1 MRTITWGIVLT
12 LLWLPRNAATQECPP
27 AGNYEGFTVRS
38 VSVETPLQFPI
49 RWIERSL
56 LGPAIDSLDPIA
68 QNLPLKQGQPFSAT
82 KHTFSAKSISDSY
95 TQPRAGEPVK
105 LAVVFPRFPSC
116 DLAAGSVDVVY
127 RVYSTEAAY
136 FVSRLL
142 DVPQDVPAR
151 ELMIGKASEKD
162 GKLLPVPFVSYN
174 HESGLFG
181 GASAFWNKRGGIFNS
196 FNVMA
201 GGSSSSYRTALSTG
215 GRHYP
220 GRGLL
225 SHVEWNVG
233 ARFTKDPAAELTLR
247 ESIGKGDF
255 FAATRAHGKFA
266 TIVRFGTAFESGTVG
281 SDVAPGL
288 VVESP
293 KRSLKSYVGGAW
305 SRNRQRWDA
314 SYGLEIGNGTDV
326 TPVDFQKHVVDLAH
340 QVRLLP
346 REHWPIQLD
355 THWSAGSI
363 SGDPAMV
370 PVAERFFG
378 GNVVGNFV
386 NNPLWKMPAGPLIR
400 SFPQNTLNALAGQP
414 IGGTS
419 FTALNFTAA
428 LPAWGIPAMPSVIRN
443 AKPLADGIHLGLMAA
458 QAESRKDYLA
468 RTPDFPPVL
477 MRADAVIPDLRD
489 AKTRLQ
495 RLAGRND
502 LPSDMVDELNG
513 LVTVI
518 DDALE
523 KHGKAKKAA
532 RSGIAWDACASL
544 AGVDPDS
551 FTLAHLHRELNETV
565 SPALETANLVEDA
578 RALRQLA
585 DKFEA
590 HRQALAMLIDPI
602 ALSAMVDRNE
612 LDALGPPLSNV
623 ATHARGL
630 KSAIDA
636 LGPRGQPIGTLA
648 FAAAEWAAGVIRL
661 ASPEVDADL
670 SDRLNDATKLTVGIG
685 KLVPPQIDST
695 VSAAAE
701 LSAALKSGGETDA
714 AQAIDD
720 ASGLLRKDLP
730 SLASQVKALQIPTAE
745 RWAREQNTYF
755 TRALDVAF
763 REMTL
768 AGVRYV
774 AAVDIARLRSG
785 TSESGTRYGLGA
797 GVQISIVTFQ
807 VTMGYSFN
815 PDRRESESRGAFF
828 FLMEVADLFR

>member
-1 MRTITWGIVLT
+1 MRTIAWGIVLT
-12 LLWLPRNAATQECPP
+12 LLWLPRSAAAQNCPP
-27 AGNYEGFTVRS
+27 GNYEGFIVRS

-49 RWIERSL
+49 RWIERAL
-56 LGPAIDSLDPIA
+56 LGRAIDSLDPVA
-68 QNLPLKQGQPFSAT
+68 QNLPLKEGQPFSGV
-82 KHTFSAKSISDSY
+82 KHTFSAKAISDSY
-95 TQPRAGEPVK
+95 TQPRASEPVK
-105 LAVVFPRFPSC
+105 VAAVFPRFPSC
-116 DLAAGSVDVVY
+116 DLAAGTVDVVY

-151 ELMIGKASEKD
+151 ELTIGKASETD
-162 GKLLPVPFVSYN
+162 GKILPVPFVSYN
-174 HESGLFG
+174 HESGLLG
-181 GASAFWNKRGGIFNS
+181 GASASLNKRGGIVNAL
-196 FNVMA
+196 NAVA
-201 GGSSSSYRTALSTG
+201 AGSSSSYRTALSTG
-215 GRHYP
+215 GRHDP
-220 GRGLL
+220 GRGLF
-225 SHVEWNVG
+225 SHIEWNVG

-247 ESIGKGDF
+247 ESVGKGDF

-266 TIVRFGTAFESGTVG
+266 TIVRFGAAYEAGTVG
-281 SDVAPGL
+281 TDVAPRL
-288 VVESP
+288 VTEAP
-293 KRSLKSYVGGAW
+293 KRSLKSYVGGTW

-314 SYGLEIGNGTDV
+314 SYGLEVGKGTDV
-326 TPVDFQKHVVDLAH
+326 TPVDFQKHVVALAH

-355 THWSAGSI
+355 THFSAGSI
-363 SGDPAMV
+363 SGDAAMV

-414 IGGTS
+414 AGGDS

-428 LPAWGIPAMPSVIRN
+428 LPVWRIPAMPRVIRN
-443 AKPLADGIHLGLMAA
+443 AKPLADGIHLGVMAA

-468 RTPDFPPVL
+468 RTPGFPPVL
-477 MRADAVIPDLRD
+477 MRADAVFPDLTD
-489 AKTRLQ
+489 ARTRLE

-502 LPSDMVDELNG
+502 LPSDMVDQLNG
-513 LVTVI
+513 LVAVI
-518 DDALE
+518 KDALE
-523 KHGKAKKAA
+523 KLGKAKRAT

-544 AGVDPDS
+544 AGEDADS
-551 FTLAHLHRELNETV
+551 FALAHLRRELSETV
-565 SPALETANLVEDA
+565 APALETANLAEDA
-578 RALRQLA
+578 RALRELA
-585 DKFEA
+585 DKFEG
-590 HRQALAMLIDPI
+590 HRQALAMLIDPL
-602 ALSAMVDRNE
+602 ALTAMVDLKQ
-612 LDALGPPLSNV
+612 LDALGPAVSGV
-623 ATHARGL
+623 ATHAKGL

-648 FAAAEWAAGVIRL
+648 FTAAEWAAGVITL
-661 ASPEVDADL
+661 ATPDPRADL
-670 SDRLNDATKLTVGIG
+670 SDRLNDMTKLTVGIG

-695 VSAAAE
+695 VAAAAE
-701 LSAALKSGGETDA
+701 LSTALKNGGETDA

-720 ASGLLRKDLP
+720 ASVLLRQDLP
-730 SLASQVKALQIPTAE
+730 SLVAQVKAIQIPAAE

-768 AGVRYV
+768 TGVRFV
-774 AAVDIARLRSG
+774 GAVDVARLRSD
-785 TSESGTRYGLGA
+785 TSEIGTRYGLGA
-797 GVQISIVTFQ
+797 GVQFNIVTFQ

-815 PDRRESESRGAFF
+815 PDRRESESLGAFF